1 MLYWNINEILSY
13 QRNFNFINGP
23 RSIGKTY
30 TTLKHIIDNS
40 IKRNKEFAY
49 IVRTQDEKKNYI
61 LKKACDKGRKSYKI
75 GTTIREIYSKG
86 LGGIEKDRKAGR
98 QWEDKCY

>member
-49 IVRTQDEKKNYI
+49 IVRTQDENSLCI
-61 LKKACDKGRKSYKI
+61 TLSQAFFKI
-75 GTTIREIYSKG
+75 
-86 LGGIEKDRKAGR
+86 
-98 QWEDKCY
+98 